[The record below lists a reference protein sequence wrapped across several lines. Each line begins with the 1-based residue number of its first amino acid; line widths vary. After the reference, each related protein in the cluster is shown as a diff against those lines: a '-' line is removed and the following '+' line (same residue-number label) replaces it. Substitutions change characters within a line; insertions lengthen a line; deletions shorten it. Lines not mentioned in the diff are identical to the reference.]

1 MSDEQSLS
9 IMEVENSDQHGLR
22 SRLPNGA
29 DERSVVIE
37 MPEASR
43 IRSK

>member
-1 MSDEQSLS
+1 MNNPSPSWKWKTQINMDW
-9 IMEVENSDQHGLR
+9 R